1 MAGISTT
8 RSRIAIG
15 GAASLAVLAS
25 GVAGGIAYA
34 NHTPYH
40 KTFSGGGDVAVRV
53 ATDSNEFG
61 TAHEN
66 TWETLPGSSLKLTV
80 PSGKHR
86 LVRATFTAE
95 SYTTGGSWCSVRVT
109 GNKGGSL
116 TLTEFHPRAGT
127 EFAFDS
133 STGSDAWEGH
143 AMKRALQ
150 VGAGTWYFRVQV
162 NAVAGG
168 GCTLDDWYFDIEA
181 HPVT

>member
-1 MAGISTT
+1 MARMSL
-8 RSRIAIG
+8 RSSRIAIG
-15 GAASLAVLAS
+15 GAASVAVLAS

-53 ATDSNEFG
+53 ATDSNGYG
-61 TAHEN
+61 TTHTD
-66 TWETLPGSSLKLTV
+66 TWETVPGSSLRLSV

-95 SYTTGGSWCSVRVT
+95 SYMSGGSWCSVRVT
-109 GNKGGSL
+109 ANRSGSL
-116 TLTEFHPRAGT
+116 TLTEFHPRSDYD
-127 EFAFDS
+127 FAFDS
-133 STGSDAWEGH
+133 SAGSDNWEGH

-162 NAVAGG
+162 NSVGG
-168 GCTLDDWYFDIEA
+168 GSCYLDDWYFDIEA
-181 HPVT
+181 HPVS